1 MKCSAACRPRRPS
14 GNGEMRSPVRRS
26 PGGLRIGALLVLLLV
41 LLTGFSM
48 APVSAQSAENTEEY
62 SLEQTQQQ
70 LEGQLESS
78 GAAQLPQKLTS
89 DTQKLMRKLG
99 IDSIDFQTI
108 LQLKPSDCLSLAG
121 AVAKDALKQP
131 LRTLCLLLGVILLCA
146 LADGLRQG
154 VTSDG
159 ALTVFR
165 VTVLLCVSGVLL
177 QPVMDCI
184 QRAAQSIQDGA
195 NFLISFVPVFA
206 SILTVSGRVVSA
218 GAYQT
223 LLFAAAQGVAQLA
236 ARMLVPL
243 LGIYLAFCIVS
254 ALAPDFQLGK
264 AAQSVKTFVSWM
276 LGLAVTLF
284 VSFLGLQ
291 SFVASGADTLTLKT
305 AKFVLGSAIPVV
317 GGAISDA
324 LSTTHA
330 CIGLLR
336 TSVGVYAVAAVCLT
350 LLPIL
355 MECIVWIV
363 VMKLASI
370 AADIMGIAP
379 VFQLFSAVLNT
390 FGILIAILASFLLL
404 VVVTTTLMMMVGVGT

>member
-1 MKCSAACRPRRPS
+1 
-14 GNGEMRSPVRRS
+14 MRS
-26 PGGLRIGALLVLLLV
+26 
-41 LLTGFSM
+41 
-48 APVSAQSAENTEEY
+48 N
-62 SLEQTQQQ
+62 SLCV
-70 LEGQLESS
+70 
-78 GAAQLPQKLTS
+78 PQ
-89 DTQKLMRKLG
+89 
-99 IDSIDFQTI
+99 
-108 LQLKPSDCLSLAG
+108 P
-121 AVAKDALKQP
+121 
-131 LRTLCLLLGVILLCA
+131 LLGVILLCA

-165 VTVLLCVSGVLL
+165 ITVLLCVSGVLL

-336 TSVGVYAVAAVCLT
+336 TSVGVYAVAAVCLV
-350 LLPIL
+350 LPIL

-379 VFQLFSAVLNT
+379 VSQLFSAVLNT